1 MEDTDGLSSETERSH
16 LPKNAFDK
24 NLLQQ
29 KISFSKVSLTD
40 WCRLNVFQ

>member
-1 MEDTDGLSSETERSH
+1 MRDTDGLSSETERSN

-29 KISFSKVSLTD
+29 KFFSVRPHRLIGTD
-40 WCRLNVFQ
+40 